1 MRRAELDPVLKLA
14 QSLPAPQLAEFIGE
28 LENIRILALARILS
42 PAASPSPDRLIDVA
56 ELAERL
62 HVHSDFVYRHQS
74 QYKEFARPQ
83 GTKSLWS
90 SNGLDSYLK
99 NHK

>member
-1 MRRAELDPVLKLA
+1 MRRAELDPVLELA
-14 QSLPAPQLAEFIGE
+14 KSLPVPQLTEFLGE
-28 LENIRILALARILS
+28 LETVRIVALTRILS
-42 PAASPSPDRLIDVA
+42 PAASLSPDRLIGVS

-74 QYKEFARPQ
+74 QYKEFAKPQ
-83 GTKSLWS
+83 GSKLLWS